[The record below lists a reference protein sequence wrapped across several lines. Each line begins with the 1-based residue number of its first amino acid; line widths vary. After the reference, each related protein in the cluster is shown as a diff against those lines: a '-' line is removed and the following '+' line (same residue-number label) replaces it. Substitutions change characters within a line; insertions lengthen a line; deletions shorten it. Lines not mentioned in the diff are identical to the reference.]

1 MRYRYMIIGAVLLS
15 LTACSSKSNF
25 YQLHPQVDQE
35 TSSRHSMK
43 RAVIGI
49 AQVDVAEYLKKS
61 EMVTRMSAGRINV
74 HETDRWA
81 GSFGKNI
88 QSVMND
94 NLSRLLPRYTFVSY
108 PWEEPLSDRYR
119 IYISISK
126 FDGDTAGTVRLHGR
140 WTLVEKEDDRVMVGE
155 SFTYTE
161 PGGES
166 LDAIVNTQSR
176 LLEKLSRHIG
186 QKVAKR
192 L

>member
-1 MRYRYMIIGAVLLS
+1 MIIGALLIF

-35 TSSRHSMK
+35 ASSRHSMK

-49 AQVDVAEYLKKS
+49 AEVDVPEYLKKS
-61 EMVTRMSAGRINV
+61 EVVTRMSAGRINV

-81 GSFGKNI
+81 GAFSKNI

-94 NLSRLLPRYTFVSY
+94 NLSQLLPRYTFVSY

-119 IYISISK
+119 IYVSISK
-126 FDGDTAGTVRLHGR
+126 FDGDTLGTVRLKGR
-140 WTLVEKEDDRVMVGE
+140 WTLVEKENDTVLIGE

-166 LDAIVNTQSR
+166 LDAIVHTQSR
-176 LLEKLSRHIG
+176 LLEKLSRHIA
-186 QKVAKR
+186 QKIARK